1 MPLKTINVTI
11 DEKGSVQHEYSN
23 FPGTECLTVAR
34 QLNTFLAQYG
44 VQIEQ
49 TSMTPKPELLA
60 ALNTQQVVSADF
72 GVNHE
77 VGAEG

>member
-11 DEKGSVQHEYSN
+11 DEQGAVQHEFSN
-23 FPGTECLTVAR
+23 FPGAECLTVAR
-34 QLNTFLAQYG
+34 QLNAFLAQYG

-60 ALNTQQVVSADF
+60 AMDAQHVVSADL

-77 VGAEG
+77 AGTEG